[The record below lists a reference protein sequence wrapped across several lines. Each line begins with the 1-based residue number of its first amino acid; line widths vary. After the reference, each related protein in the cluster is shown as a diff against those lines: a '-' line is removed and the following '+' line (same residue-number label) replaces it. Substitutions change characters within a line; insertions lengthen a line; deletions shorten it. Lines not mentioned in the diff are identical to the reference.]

1 MDEQYYPLVYR
12 VEDRHWWFRGRRAVI
27 GALIH
32 RAGVRPERRVL
43 DAGCGTGRNLQDYR
57 LLGPARGIE
66 PDGSAVEFCHERG
79 LTEVVQA
86 GVEALPFEAGAFD
99 LVFATDVLEH
109 VEDDLGAFRE
119 LARVSEPGGLMVATV
134 PAHMWL
140 WSQSD
145 VSLQH
150 KRRYS
155 RPELLRRAAE
165 NGWEPVLSTYFNA
178 ALLPPIALAR
188 ALRRRGGSE
197 RAELELTP
205 AWLDRLLAIPM
216 TAEAALIRRGATL
229 PTGVSV
235 GAVWRR
241 A

>member
-1 MDEQYYPLVYR
+1 LDEQYYPLVYR

-27 GALIH
+27 GAFLH
-32 RAGVRPERRVL
+32 RAGVEPPRRVL

-57 LLGPARGIE
+57 RLGQTSGIE
-66 PDGSAVEFCHERG
+66 PDASAVEFCHRRG
-79 LTEVVQA
+79 LGEVVQA
-86 GVEALPFEAGAFD
+86 GVEALPFEDGSFD
-99 LVFATDVLEH
+99 IVFATDVLEH
-109 VEDDLGAFRE
+109 VDDDAGALRE
-119 LARVSEPGGLMVATV
+119 LARVSQPGGLLVATV

-150 KRRYS
+150 RRRYS
-155 RPELLRRAAE
+155 RGELLDRAARA
-165 NGWEPVLSTYFNA
+165 GWEPVLSTYFNS
-178 ALLPPIALAR
+178 ALLAPIALAR
-188 ALRRRGGSE
+188 ALRRKREAE
-197 RAELELTP
+197 RPELELTP
-205 AWLDRLLAIPM
+205 EWLDRLVVLPM
-216 TAEAALIRRGATL
+216 LAEAALIRRGATL